1 MRENEKE
8 EIGGT
13 ERGIEGPSKQQ
24 MPRSDLKMCLQISEC
39 KRRRIDRRDNNREA
53 KQ

>member
-1 MRENEKE
+1 MREKEKE
-8 EIGGT
+8 EIGGGR

-39 KRRRIDRRDNNREA
+39 TRRWKDRRDSNRD
-53 KQ
+53 